1 MSLGEWI
8 RLLII
13 MIGLVG
19 NNMSDLVIY
28 SGTDFNKLDEEID
41 LETFYQL
48 LYKLNEATLLISQAK
63 NMDDLYRITVEVALS
78 HLQIDRLGIL
88 LFDKST
94 NRISGTWGTD
104 EKGTI
109 RSEYNYTSMVDGPT
123 QDVISLLDNQN
134 KVCIWHNVALYEFD
148 QEEDYQDSEI
158 IGHGWNGAIGLWE
171 HDRLIGW
178 FACDNLLN
186 NKPFNI
192 EYSHILRLF
201 CSSVSE
207 LRLRFLAQEKIE
219 QLNQTLESKVR
230 IRTSQLLQAQSQLEK
245 KVEQRTLA
253 LQNQNQT
260 LQQTIERL
268 ENTEN
273 LLSKT
278 QMYSALKDLVVGV
291 AHEMNTPIGTAYTA
305 STHLPCLVQ
314 DIYEAIENRDSKKLT
329 KRLTDI
335 ETSSQM
341 VSSCLRDAT
350 ALIAEFKTLS
360 TIDAEVIPEV
370 EIHIRDWLAS
380 SVTLAEL
387 QEKCLTT
394 LTIEYL
400 IKTDIDKVTVKSE
413 VLQQIV
419 KALLINAYQ
428 HGLTDQHATIQ
439 ISVDLKDNTL
449 LLTVEDSGP
458 GIPVGMQNRIF
469 NPFVTTARSQGQK
482 GLGLNL
488 AFNLVEYVLMGK
500 FSYFDS
506 TLGGAGFLIAC
517 PVHYKDCNEPLIA
530 EQTGLLVT
538 Q

>member
-1 MSLGEWI
+1 
-8 RLLII
+8 
-13 MIGLVG
+13 
-19 NNMSDLVIY
+19 MSDLVIY
-28 SGTDFNKLDEEID
+28 SGTDFNKLDDEVD
-41 LETFYQL
+41 LEEFYQL

-88 LFDKST
+88 LFDKSS

-104 EKGTI
+104 ENGTV
-109 RSEYNYTSMVDGPT
+109 RSEYNYTSVVDGPT
-123 QDVISLLDNQN
+123 QNVISLLDNQN

-148 QEEDYQDSEI
+148 QEKDYQDSNI

-171 HDRLIGW
+171 HERLIGW

-186 NKPFNI
+186 CKPFNI
-192 EYSHILRLF
+192 MYSHILRLF
-201 CSSVSE
+201 CSAVSE

-230 IRTSQLLQAQSQLEK
+230 IRTAQLLQAQNQLEK

-253 LQNQNQT
+253 LQNKNNT
-260 LQQTIERL
+260 LQHTIKRL
-268 ENTEN
+268 QNTEN

-278 QMYSALKDLVVGV
+278 QMHSALKDLVVGV

-305 STHLPCLVQ
+305 STHLPNLVQ
-314 DIYEAIENRDSKKLT
+314 DVHEAIANRDSKKLK
-329 KRLTDI
+329 KRLNDI
-335 ETSSQM
+335 EGSCKM
-341 VSSCLRDAT
+341 VSSCLHDAT
-350 ALIAEFKTLS
+350 TLISEFKTLS
-360 TIDAEVIPEV
+360 TIDAEVIPDV
-370 EIHIRDWLAS
+370 EIHLREWLAS

-387 QEKCLTT
+387 QEKCLTN

-400 IKTDIDKVTVKSE
+400 LKTEVDKLTVKSE

-419 KALLINAYQ
+419 KDLLKNAYQ

-439 ISVDLKDNTL
+439 ISVDLKGNTL

-458 GIPVGMQNRIF
+458 GIPLDMQNKIF
-469 NPFVTTARSQGQK
+469 NPFVTTARSQGQR

-488 AFNLVEYVLMGK
+488 AFNLVEYVLRGK

-506 TLGGAGFLIAC
+506 TLGGAGFLIEC
-517 PVHYKDCNEPLIA
+517 PVQHKY
-530 EQTGLLVT
+530 
-538 Q
+538 